1 MVPNCETEIMG
12 GDCGNELLDA
22 HNVRVIGNGSQVLVL
37 GHGFGSDQSVWQFML
52 PYFVND
58 YKVVLFDLM
67 GAGSTKSQNFSF
79 ARYATLHAYADDLLM
94 ILDEMEIESCVFVG
108 HSMSGMI
115 ACIASIE
122 RPQVF
127 QKLVLLSASPRY
139 INDEHYY
146 GGFEQEELNQLF
158 DAMQSNFRA
167 WVTGFAPLAVGA
179 DLKSTAVKEFTRT
192 FFSIR
197 PDIALCISKTCFQS
211 DLRSILPQVK
221 VPCYVLQSSKD
232 LAVPLVVSDYL
243 FHSLGGPT
251 KVEILQTE
259 GHLPQLSCPEL
270 LIPVLKRAIL
280 D

>member
-127 QKLVLLSASPRY
+127 QKLVLLSASPR
-139 INDEHYY
+139 
-146 GGFEQEELNQLF
+146 
-158 DAMQSNFRA
+158 
-167 WVTGFAPLAVGA
+167 
-179 DLKSTAVKEFTRT
+179 
-192 FFSIR
+192 
-197 PDIALCISKTCFQS
+197 
-211 DLRSILPQVK
+211 
-221 VPCYVLQSSKD
+221 
-232 LAVPLVVSDYL
+232 
-243 FHSLGGPT
+243 
-251 KVEILQTE
+251 
-259 GHLPQLSCPEL
+259 
-270 LIPVLKRAIL
+270 
-280 D
+280 